1 MVGVPDR
8 RTHKELVLMSRP
20 LAVLASLI
28 LTISGLVV
36 VLPDRAS
43 ACTCA
48 LEGGSREE
56 IVEGAL
62 SDSEAVFSGEV
73 VAVEQGKS
81 NSPIPVNDTV
91 TLRTAEVWKGTG
103 RGTVEVSTP
112 SQVGACGNH
121 FEVGRG
127 YLVYAYGKRGLNT
140 DICTETKPLEKAD
153 ADLAVLGDGE
163 RPQDGEVLSDT
174 SGGVSVMAMAGL
186 AGLALAAS
194 VLLVVRLVRTG

>member
-1 MVGVPDR
+1 MR
-8 RTHKELVLMSRP
+8 RP
-20 LAVLASLI
+20 LAALASVV

-36 VLPDRAS
+36 VLPDCAS

-81 NSPIPVNDTV
+81 NFPIPGNDTV
-91 TLRTAEVWKGTG
+91 TLRASEVWKGTG
-103 RGTVEVSTP
+103 RGTLEVSTP
-112 SQVGACGNH
+112 SQGGACGNH
-121 FEVGRG
+121 FEEGRE
-127 YLVYAYGKRGLNT
+127 YLVYAYGKRGLKT
-140 DICTETKPLEKAD
+140 DSCTETKPLEKAD
-153 ADLAVLGDGE
+153 ADLAVLGDGVQQ
-163 RPQDGEVLSDT
+163 PKGGGVLSDT
-174 SGGVSVMAMAGL
+174 SGGVSGRAIVGM

-194 VLLVVRLVRTG
+194 VLVVSRVVRSGWTQGS